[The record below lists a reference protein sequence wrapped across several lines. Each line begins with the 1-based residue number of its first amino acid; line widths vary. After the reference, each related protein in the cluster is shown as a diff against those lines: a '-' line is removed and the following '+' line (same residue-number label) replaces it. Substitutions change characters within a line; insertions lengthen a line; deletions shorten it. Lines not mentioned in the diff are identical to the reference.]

1 MPYCIKLYKGYL
13 KIDSNDHVKSI
24 DYSVMCNEKIVS
36 PSFSEIAMLLH
47 KYELG
52 EKISFDNVSV
62 KYPYG
67 SSFYRNVWNVTR
79 SIPYGE
85 VRSYKWV
92 ASKLGNPKYARAV
105 GNALASN
112 PVLIIVPCHRVI
124 KSDGSLGG
132 FSSGL
137 ELKKYLLQIEG
148 VEVRDGRVVDFNE
161 YD

>member
-1 MPYCIKLYKGYL
+1 MPYCIKFYRGYL

-24 DYSVMCNEKIVS
+24 DYSEICDGKIVS
-36 PSFSEIAMLLH
+36 PNFSEIAMLLH
-47 KYELG
+47 RYELG
-52 EKISFDNVSV
+52 EKVSFEKISVE
-62 KYPYG
+62 YPYG

-92 ASKLGNPKYARAV
+92 ASKIGNPKYARAV

-112 PVLIIVPCHRVI
+112 PILIIVPCHRVI

-148 VEVRDGRVVDFNE
+148 VEVRDGKVVGFNR
-161 YD
+161 YG